1 MAPKKRQRATPEA
14 VVVVPAA
21 TTLTLK
27 ATSNSAD
34 RLRESL
40 TDMWRSEILCDVEFR
55 IEGRSFMA
63 HRNIVAAESPYLNAL
78 VTNTTM
84 KERSGPIELK
94 EIAGNTFASA
104 LEFMYSHETTLASQ
118 DDLQPLLHA
127 ASLLRVPSLEAAVE
141 AAIAERLEPS
151 SALHALGLAEHL
163 SLPVLAAAAK
173 EIVLANFE
181 EAVAVAGDVLAT
193 LSAEKLGELI
203 AADALIV
210 RCVPLPCASCAPAR
224 LSPALSP
231 ALSPLSRSAA
241 PSSHSD
247 EWVVFEAIKV
257 WLVQS
262 PAAPAEAARRLLGH
276 VRFPRLAKERQLQLE
291 TDELALQH
299 AALIAKAYRE
309 ELHGEDTPRTR
320 ARDRRELKFEELK
333 VGMRVQVMDDVDF
346 VKKSCEKPAPGAE
359 DSVGW
364 DEEMASSIGR
374 QFVVKN
380 TYTETKSATFKTSGA
395 DFAFPYTVLR
405 ATTVPDSTS
414 PPAFR

>member
-14 VVVVPAA
+14 VVAVPAA

-27 ATSNSAD
+27 ATSTSAD

-40 TDMWRSEILCDVEFR
+40 TDMWRSEILCDVEFT

-173 EIVLANFE
+173 EIVLAHFE
-181 EAVAVAGDVLAT
+181 EAVAVEGDVLAT

-210 RCVPLPCASCAPAR
+210 RCVPLEGINHACTY
-224 LSPALSP
+224 
-231 ALSPLSRSAA
+231 
-241 PSSHSD
+241 
-247 EWVVFEAIKV
+247 
-257 WLVQS
+257 LV
-262 PAAPAEAARRLLGH
+262 PP
-276 VRFPRLAKERQLQLE
+276 
-291 TDELALQH
+291 
-299 AALIAKAYRE
+299 
-309 ELHGEDTPRTR
+309 
-320 ARDRRELKFEELK
+320 
-333 VGMRVQVMDDVDF
+333 
-346 VKKSCEKPAPGAE
+346 
-359 DSVGW
+359 
-364 DEEMASSIGR
+364 
-374 QFVVKN
+374 
-380 TYTETKSATFKTSGA
+380 
-395 DFAFPYTVLR
+395 
-405 ATTVPDSTS
+405 VP
-414 PPAFR
+414 PPAFRLPFRLSAVLLLARLTVTNGWSSRLSRRGSCRRPRHLPRRHAACSATCASPAWPRNASCNWRRTS

>member
-40 TDMWRSEILCDVEFR
+40 TDMWRSEILCDVEFT
-55 IEGRSFMA
+55 IEGRSFKA

-127 ASLLRVPSLEAAVE
+127 APLLRVPSLEAAVE

-173 EIVLANFE
+173 EIVLAHFE
-181 EAVAVAGDVLAT
+181 EAVAVEGGVLAT

-210 RCVPLPCASCAPAR
+210 RCR
-224 LSPALSP
+224 LG
-231 ALSPLSRSAA
+231 
-241 PSSHSD
+241 
-247 EWVVFEAIKV
+247 
-257 WLVQS
+257 
-262 PAAPAEAARRLLGH
+262 LG
-276 VRFPRLAKERQLQLE
+276 L
-291 TDELALQH
+291 
-299 AALIAKAYRE
+299 
-309 ELHGEDTPRTR
+309 G
-320 ARDRRELKFEELK
+320 
-333 VGMRVQVMDDVDF
+333 
-346 VKKSCEKPAPGAE
+346 
-359 DSVGW
+359 
-364 DEEMASSIGR
+364 
-374 QFVVKN
+374 
-380 TYTETKSATFKTSGA
+380 SG
-395 DFAFPYTVLR
+395 
-405 ATTVPDSTS
+405 SG
-414 PPAFR
+414 